1 MVQPGVSAL
10 GKKKRTTGLPRKSFK
25 FTGWPFSFGTL
36 MSGTLSPIS
45 MQNFSS
51 KSFLAHLYSN
61 WRATVGA
68 SLILI
73 ALFVS
78 PFTSSAQRKKNSG
91 PRALAVVTWNGDSA
105 IPEPGT
111 SVLTPVAILVE
122 SRFYDAEL
130 YQAQPEPLAVDAGV
144 IYDVFKN
151 GDPVGTFTVGGSR
164 QDKGIWYGLGRFDAR
179 KEKSAAAAKNSS
191 TAPAAPATEDDRP
204 KLRRG
209 PPPPPAP
216 KEQTDEVLNNIDR
229 DPERPTLRRQTAE
242 ERKAKSVVPAK
253 EFVPPTIHMA
263 VAISD
268 AGGPEARPFV
278 FRAKPGETD
287 QLRAAME
294 KLARAE
300 IDKLRKTPKPP
311 VTQGHPGMRQ
321 RTLSSTSWPPLTLQ
335 DAIFGIFDVNSNN
348 APILVYS
355 AAAIVDGVKKYVTV
369 AAWEEIDESLRKV
382 FAQVTDDHHLDVYPR
397 LEVIDAVD
405 ARGNSR
411 GELLFR
417 AFGDQ
422 GNRFA
427 LYHPGPDS
435 LELIFDSASA
445 QSER

>member
-130 YQAQPEPLAVDAGV
+130 YQAQPEPLAVDRGV

-151 GDPVGTFTVGGSR
+151 GDPIGTFNIGGSR
-164 QDKGIWYGLGRFDAR
+164 QDKGVWYGLGRFEAK
-179 KEKSAAAAKNSS
+179 KEKPADSAKSP
-191 TAPAAPATEDDRP
+191 APAPSSPRARTVACERT
-204 KLRRG
+204 RRG
-209 PPPPPAP
+209 S
-216 KEQTDEVLNNIDR
+216 
-229 DPERPTLRRQTAE
+229 DP
-242 ERKAKSVVPAK
+242 S
-253 EFVPPTIHMA
+253 
-263 VAISD
+263 
-268 AGGPEARPFV
+268 
-278 FRAKPGETD
+278 
-287 QLRAAME
+287 
-294 KLARAE
+294 
-300 IDKLRKTPKPP
+300 TP
-311 VTQGHPGMRQ
+311 R
-321 RTLSSTSWPPLTLQ
+321 
-335 DAIFGIFDVNSNN
+335 
-348 APILVYS
+348 
-355 AAAIVDGVKKYVTV
+355 
-369 AAWEEIDESLRKV
+369 
-382 FAQVTDDHHLDVYPR
+382 
-397 LEVIDAVD
+397 
-405 ARGNSR
+405 
-411 GELLFR
+411 
-417 AFGDQ
+417 
-422 GNRFA
+422 
-427 LYHPGPDS
+427 
-435 LELIFDSASA
+435 
-445 QSER
+445 